1 MALFFYEQRLIT
13 VIKYYI
19 AKSNPATGRRLAA
32 KIMDI
37 QSGKKKN
44 RLTLYIGIALVLGI
58 ALGFIFNKTYVGE
71 ENSRIANADTQAK
84 HLLEKM
90 KAFEMPKDSVAFAA
104 LSEQQKKITEQKKAV
119 EQNLLNTEDETAA
132 LANIKLLGDSLKS
145 INTLLTAQTDT
156 ASTAYKSLQKQKDLV
171 AVQKSDTIKARD
183 KKLEWFTIL
192 ADIFLRLIKM
202 IVAPLVF
209 TTLVVGVAKLGDI
222 KAVGRI
228 GGKTMLWFLSAS
240 LVSLLLGMLLVNIF
254 EPGTRMNLPLP
265 DSTVNT
271 GIDKAAMTVKDF
283 FYHVFPAS
291 VVDAMAKNEILQIV
305 VFSLFFGVAAAALGD
320 IAKPVVKALDAVA
333 HIILRITSY
342 VMSGFAPLAVF
353 GAMTAIIAKQGIGIL
368 KTYSIFI
375 GEFYFGLL
383 LLWILLALAGFLFIK
398 KRVFNLLRRMEEP
411 IMLAFSTAS
420 SEAAFPKTM
429 LELERF
435 GCKDKIVSFVLP
447 LGYSFNLDGSMMY
460 MTFAS
465 LFIAQSYGMHIPFA
479 TQITMLLVLML
490 TSKGIAGVP
499 RASLV
504 VIAGTLATFNIPEA
518 GIALLLGID
527 PLLDMG
533 RSATN
538 VVGNSIA
545 TAVVSKWEGELSHGH
560 HHEHHGHKHH
570 GH

>member
-1 MALFFYEQRLIT
+1 MEM
-13 VIKYYI
+13 KP
-19 AKSNPATGRRLAA
+19 AKRS
-32 KIMDI
+32 K
-37 QSGKKKN
+37 
-44 RLTLYIGIALVLGI
+44 LTLYIGIALVAGI
-58 ALGFIFNKTYVGE
+58 TAGFILNKNYVGV
-71 ENSRIANADTQAK
+71 ENTKIANADIQLSHIDKGMLQYETVKDTAGFNTIQTK
-84 HLLEKM
+84 QKM
-90 KAFEMPKDSVAFAA
+90 LVA
-104 LSEQQKKITEQKKAV
+104 QKKEA
-119 EQNLLNTEDETAA
+119 EASLLHTADETTA
-132 LANIKLLGDSLKS
+132 LINIKILSDSLKKLQT
-145 INTLLTAQTDT
+145 TLSGFTDT
-156 ASTAYKSLQKQKDLV
+156 SSATYKNLQQQKELV
-171 AVQKSDTIKARD
+171 ALLKSNSIKSRD
-183 KKLEWFTIL
+183 SKLDWYTIL

-228 GGKTMLWFLSAS
+228 GGKTLLWFVSAS
-240 LVSLLLGMLLVNIF
+240 LLSLLLGMLLVNLF
-254 EPGTRMNLPLP
+254 EPGKTMHLPLP
-265 DSTVNT
+265 DSHITT
-271 GIDKAAMTVKDF
+271 GIDKAALTIKDF

-291 VVDAMAKNEILQIV
+291 VIDAMAKNEILQIV
-305 VFSLFFGVAAAALGD
+305 VFALFFGVAAAALGD
-320 IAKPVVKALDAVA
+320 VAKPVVKALDAIA
-333 HIILRITSY
+333 HIILKVTGY
-342 VMSGFAPLAVF
+342 VMGFAPVAVF
-353 GAMTAIIAKQGIGIL
+353 GAMSAIIAKQGIGIL

-375 GEFYFGLL
+375 GEFYFGLFV
-383 LLWILLALAGFLFIK
+383 LWICLILIGSLFIK
-398 KRVFNLLRRMEEP
+398 KRVFNLIKRMKEP
-411 IMLAFSTAS
+411 ILLAFSTSS

-465 LFIAQSYGMHIPFA
+465 LFIAQSYGMHMPLG
-479 TQITMLLVLML
+479 TQLTMLLVLML

-527 PLLDMG
+527 PILDMG

-545 TAVVSKWEGELSHGH
+545 TAVISKWEGEL
-560 HHEHHGHKHH
+560 EDK
-570 GH
+570 

>member
-1 MALFFYEQRLIT
+1 MHDRPQKRS
-13 VIKYYI
+13 K
-19 AKSNPATGRRLAA
+19 
-32 KIMDI
+32 
-37 QSGKKKN
+37 
-44 RLTLYIGIALVLGI
+44 LTLFIGIALVLGI
-58 ALGFIFNKTYVGE
+58 ITGFILNKTYTGT
-71 ENSRIANADTQAK
+71 ENMKIFNAELQSK
-84 HLLEKM
+84 QLLLQMKPYEKI
-90 KAFEMPKDSVAFAA
+90 KDSTLFNNLLA
-104 LSEQQKKITEQKKAV
+104 QQKNIAAQKKTA
-119 EQNLLNTEDETAA
+119 EASLLVTEDGTTAQA
-132 LANIKLLGDSLKS
+132 TIKLFADSLKN
-145 INTLLTAQTDT
+145 INSLLATQTDT
-156 ASTAYKSLQKQKDLV
+156 ALAAYKNLLKQKDLV
-171 AVQKSDTIKARD
+171 SLEKNENLKARD

-228 GGKTMLWFLSAS
+228 GGKTLLWFISAS
-240 LVSLLLGMLLVNIF
+240 LVSLLLGMVLVNVF
-254 EPGTRMNLPLP
+254 EPGKAMQLTLP
-265 DSTVNT
+265 DSAVNT
-271 GIDKAAMTVKDF
+271 GIDKAALTIREF

-305 VFSLFFGVAAAALGD
+305 VFALFFGVAAAAIGD
-320 IAKPVVKALDAVA
+320 IAKPVVRALDAIA
-333 HIILRITSY
+333 HIILKVTGY
-342 VMSGFAPLAVF
+342 VMKFAPLAVF

-383 LLWILLALAGFLFIK
+383 VLWLVLILAGFLFIRS
-398 KRVFNLLRRMEEP
+398 RVFNLIKRIREP
-411 IMLAFSTAS
+411 ILLAFSTSS

-465 LFIAQSYGMHIPFA
+465 LFIAQSYGMHIPLP
-479 TQITMLLVLML
+479 TQLTMLLVLML

-545 TAVVSKWEGELSHGH
+545 TAVVSKWEGELRHGH
-560 HHEHHGHKHH
+560 SHEHDHGHGHSHQQEH
-570 GH
+570 GHV